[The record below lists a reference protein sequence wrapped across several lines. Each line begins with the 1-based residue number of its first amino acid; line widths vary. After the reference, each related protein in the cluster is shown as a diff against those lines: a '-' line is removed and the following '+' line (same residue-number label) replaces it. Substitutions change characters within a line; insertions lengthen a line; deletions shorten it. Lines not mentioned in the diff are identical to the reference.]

1 MTTSPAIRAGR
12 SLGASEKA
20 NIIFGLGNGALMMTL
35 FGFGWLGWAFAVGN
49 MLTPTLM
56 VLFYAASLTLLAV
69 VIFAIRRGNALR
81 KIYSAAPDPAAA
93 KIAKQFRLVVILEFA
108 GIAIVVSLLEFVLH
122 RPDLLA
128 VGIGLVVGAH
138 FLALAKLFRFR
149 AYYWTGIAICLCD
162 ILCWVIFRSPA
173 ITVWTALGNGIALWL
188 TVIYA
193 LLRCRQLAQNLP
205 VH

>member
-1 MTTSPAIRAGR
+1 MITSAAIPARAP
-12 SLGASEKA
+12 LAATQTA
-20 NIIFGLGNGALMMTL
+20 NIIFGLGNGALLMMTL

-49 MLTPTLM
+49 MFTLAVM

-69 VIFAIRRGNALR
+69 AILAIRWGNALR
-81 KIYSAAPDPAAA
+81 KIYFDAPDPAAA

-108 GIAIVVSLLEFVLH
+108 GIALAVVSDIVLR

-128 VGIGLVVGAH
+128 VWIGLVVGVH
-138 FLALAKLFRFR
+138 FLALAKLFHFR
-149 AYYWTGIAICLCD
+149 AYYWTGIAICLWD

-173 ITVWTALGNGIALWL
+173 TTVWAALGNGIALWL

-193 LLRCRQLAQNLP
+193 VFRCRQLAQNLP
-205 VH
+205 AR